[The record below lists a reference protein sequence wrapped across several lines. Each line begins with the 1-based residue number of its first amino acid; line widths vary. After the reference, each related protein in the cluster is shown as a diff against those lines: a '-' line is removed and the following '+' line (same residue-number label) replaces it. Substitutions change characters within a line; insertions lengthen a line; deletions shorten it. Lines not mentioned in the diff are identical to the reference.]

1 LKKLFLIFT
10 IIILVSITAIIKNTT
25 KKIEDQIFAYKE
37 SVRVLKS
44 DLANVRLEYDY
55 LSSAEKLLEYQ
66 SLYFEDQ
73 LVQKKIEDIKIYN
86 ISCCN
91 LKHRKFILKI
101 IFGSIGFIYFSKI
114 LNNFSQ
120 FNLSLFSIECS
131 KLLDCLIARSRL
143 KVFCF

>member
-1 LKKLFLIFT
+1 MKKLLLALT
-10 IIILVSITAIIKNTT
+10 IIILVLTTAIIKNTT
-25 KKIEDQIFAYKE
+25 KKIEDKIFAYKE

-86 ISCCN
+86 ISEN
-91 LKHRKFILKI
+91 VNKLEDYKI
-101 IFGSIGFIYFSKI
+101 IK
-114 LNNFSQ
+114 
-120 FNLSLFSIECS
+120 E
-131 KLLDCLIARSRL
+131 K
-143 KVFCF
+143 